1 MEEAVIH
8 VRSTHDFEVGTQIS
22 FETRPRWW
30 VALYRRIFNIKPVV
44 FTVTDKSDTSITV
57 SPFKEVD

>member
-8 VRSTHDFEVGTQIS
+8 VRSTHGFEVGTQIS
-22 FETRPRWW
+22 FEARPRWW

-44 FTVTDKSDTSITV
+44 FNATDKTGTSITV